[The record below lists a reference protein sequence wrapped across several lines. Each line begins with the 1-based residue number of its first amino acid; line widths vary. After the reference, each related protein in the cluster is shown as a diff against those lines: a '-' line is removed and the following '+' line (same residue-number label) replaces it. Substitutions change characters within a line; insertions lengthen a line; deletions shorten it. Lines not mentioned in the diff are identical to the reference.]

1 MPMISRFL
9 DIRITMHYD
18 DCGFPQLQADC
29 EGHKAIVDIANCCVI
44 KGSLPNRQLRLV
56 LAWIELRKD
65 ELMHDWELAR
75 DAKELQQIEPLA

>member
-1 MPMISRFL
+1 MPMISQFL

-18 DCGFPQLQADC
+18 DYGAPQLQAAF
-29 EGHKAIVDIANCCVI
+29 EGHKAIVDISNCCVI

-65 ELMHDWELAR
+65 ELMHNWELVR
-75 DAKELQQIEPLA
+75 DAEELQQVRPLA

>member
-18 DCGFPQLQADC
+18 DYDPPQLQADC
-29 EGHKAIVDIANCCVI
+29 EGYKAIVDIANCCVI

-65 ELMHDWELAR
+65 ELMHNWELAR
-75 DAKELQQIEPLA
+75 DVKELQQIEPLA